1 MEEVSLTPR
10 EMLRRIDALGM
21 GGPINRFQTKHVQI
35 QANPIICAF
44 IRVTGDNKPWA
55 IAYGRA
61 QDQNPRVSIALNPF
75 SLDDFTAMVAPF
87 AQWVADEVGIPSVG
101 TGDVLP
107 YQNIPADR
115 IPQFWFPDESHFE
128 MLRLLSYATFA
139 DRKIQES
146 TDPIA
151 TLGRFSEF
159 LTEIRNYKGQQMA
172 HVASEVLNHL
182 WVVPADDFSLGHLGF
197 MNAWI
202 EAKGGI
208 AERRKAAREASKDSV
223 NVTLDAPI
231 DVKLAA
237 GIPPGAVGVLGGE
250 TLPPEAVIERQKLL
264 DEQVS
269 HRWKTAQESWRLAKN
284 DPRPTNEVIGLIM
297 MDTALAL
304 AEYLAHESRA
314 DGVAKTSDSPRGDA
328 NPLDS
333 SLKYLKMLKA
343 EEKFLCW
350 AVHDDKELL
359 ADTLAGGLSF
369 IATVKN
375 VEKRIVEDKEYVFWQ
390 LQLNAKYSQLLKLRE
405 SETYAIFGSLW
416 AKTQATLVGYTA
428 EGGAVGDG
436 TAEAAD
442 SQSGNWILTMR
453 WSADERLDRVN
464 KTLSADLPHPFNHR
478 VSESVWV
485 DREIVFVPAFAEHL
499 FETAYQAAK
508 ASKFG
513 KGKWIHDLASEA
525 IETPSEI
532 PERTVLSGVDP
543 SESLINLA
551 ADTLLAAEE
560 HTHIIRAAPGS
571 GKSRA
576 LLRIAKR
583 FLDEGMLVAIATQT
597 NNQALDLCAKWQKE
611 FPQQATSLVRFAS
624 TLIEKPKKAKYG
636 WVTDSNLL
644 PETASLV
651 VSTAAK
657 WGQSFRVNNERNF
670 FVVLVDEAYQMPWST
685 FLQVSNLAPRFALI
699 GDAGQIPPVVPVDA
713 RRWET
718 SPVPPH
724 WSSPETFA
732 VRGSSPK
739 VSFDSL
745 DVVWRLPFESI
756 EYIKGFYDDRGIAV
770 REQAR
775 PRERELTFTPAS
787 GSDPHTAG
795 IHKAKFGLPVVFE
808 IDNDENGPPLDRDL
822 GIASEIR
829 EFILTLFRGNPTCK
843 YLELAGGEWVP
854 QEKDLE
860 LADIAICSTKRAT
873 NALIEKEVSKALL
886 QLKAEGN
893 RVGYEKG
900 GIKVDTPE
908 RLQGLERRVFIAVHP
923 LTNVTHPSE
932 FDLETGRLCVMAS
945 RHQNALFIFSRSH
958 VRPMLDTANIVSG
971 HAPSRRDLTGHG
983 VRNHKQFLD
992 DLAAHQNCGCPDSDC
1007 DVRTGGPKP

>member
-1 MEEVSLTPR
+1 MEEISLTPR
-10 EMLRRIDALGM
+10 EMLRRIDSLGM
-21 GGPINRFQTKHVQI
+21 GGPLDRFQTKHVQI

-55 IAYGRA
+55 IAFGRA

-75 SLDDFTAMVAPF
+75 SLNDFTAMVTPF

-101 TGDVLP
+101 RGDVLP

-139 DRKIQES
+139 DRKTQES

-159 LTEIRNYKGQQMA
+159 LTEIYKYKGQQMV
-172 HVASEVLNHL
+172 HIASEVLNHL
-182 WVVPADDFSLGHLGF
+182 WVVPADDFSLGHLGY

-202 EAKGGI
+202 SANGGI
-208 AERRKAAREASKDSV
+208 SERREAAREASKDSV
-223 NVTLDAPI
+223 NVTLDATI
-231 DVKLAA
+231 DVKLAE
-237 GIPPGAVGVLGGE
+237 GIPQGSVGVLGGDV
-250 TLPPEAVIERQKLL
+250 LPPEAVAERHKLL
-264 DEQVS
+264 DEQVTY
-269 HRWKTAQESWRLAKN
+269 RWKTAQESWRLAKS

-297 MDTALAL
+297 MDTTLAL

-314 DGVAKTSDSPRGDA
+314 DGVPKTSDSPRVDA

-333 SLKYLKMLKA
+333 SLKFLKMLKA

-359 ADTLAGGLSF
+359 ADTMAEGLSF
-369 IATVKN
+369 IGTVVN
-375 VEKRIVEDKEYVFWQ
+375 VETRTVEDKEYVFWDVK
-390 LQLNAKYSQLLKLRE
+390 LNTKYSQLLKLRE

-416 AKTQATLVGYTA
+416 AKAQATLVDYKA
-428 EGGAVGDG
+428 EGGAAGDG
-436 TAEAAD
+436 TAEATDA
-442 SQSGNWILTMR
+442 QSGNWILTMR

-464 KTLSADLPHPFNHR
+464 KSLSSDLPHPFNHK
-478 VSESVWV
+478 VSELVWV
-485 DREIVFVPAFAEHL
+485 DREVVFVPAFAEHL

-513 KGKWIHDLASEA
+513 RGKWIHDLSREAVEAASEM
-525 IETPSEI
+525 
-532 PERTVLSGVDP
+532 PERTELAKGDA
-543 SESLINLA
+543 SETLINHA
-551 ADTLLAAEE
+551 ADTLLKADE
-560 HTHIIRAAPGS
+560 HVHIIRAAPGS

-583 FLDEGMLVAIATQT
+583 FLDEGKLVAIATQT
-597 NNQALDLCAKWQKE
+597 NNQALDLCAKWQKDFSE
-611 FPQQATSLVRFAS
+611 NVTDLVRFAS
-624 TLIEKPKKAKYG
+624 TLIEKPKDADYG

-644 PETASLV
+644 PEKASLI

-657 WGQSFRVNNERNF
+657 WGQSFRVNNEREF

-718 SPVPPH
+718 APVPPH

-756 EYIKGFYDDRGIAV
+756 EYIKGFYDDRGIQV
-770 REQAR
+770 REKAGSH
-775 PRERELTFTPAS
+775 ERELTFSSAGGT
-787 GSDPHTAG
+787 DQHIAG
-795 IHKAKFGLPVVFE
+795 IHKAKFGLPVVFA

-829 EFILTLFRGNPTCK
+829 EFILTLFRGNPTCR
-843 YLELAGGEWVP
+843 YLDLLGGEWVP
-854 QEKDLE
+854 QEKDLT

-873 NALIEKEVSKALL
+873 NALIEKEVSKALI

-893 RVGYEKG
+893 RVGNEKG

-983 VRNHKQFLD
+983 VRNHKEFLD
-992 DLAAHQNCGCPDSDC
+992 KLSAHTDCGCPDSEC
-1007 DVRTGGPKP
+1007 NASSSERKS

>member
-10 EMLRRIDALGM
+10 EMLRRIDALAM
-21 GGPINRFQTKHVQI
+21 GGPLNRFQTKHVQI

-55 IAYGRA
+55 VAYGRA
-61 QDQNPRVSIALNPF
+61 QDETPRVSIALNPF
-75 SLDDFTAMVAPF
+75 SIIDFTAMVAPF

-101 TGDVLP
+101 SGDVLP
-107 YQNIPADR
+107 YHSIPADR

-139 DRKIQES
+139 DRKMQES
-146 TDPIA
+146 TNPIA

-159 LTEIRNYKGQQMA
+159 LTEIRNYKGQQMV
-172 HVASEVLNHL
+172 HIASEVLNHL
-182 WVVPADDFSLGHLGF
+182 WVVPADDFSLGHLGYL
-197 MNAWI
+197 NAWI
-202 EAKGGI
+202 ETKGVI
-208 AERRKAAREASKDSV
+208 AERRKAAREASKNSV
-223 NVTLDAPI
+223 NVTLDSKI
-231 DVKLAA
+231 DAVLTAKLPKEAS
-237 GIPPGAVGVLGGE
+237 GFIGG
-250 TLPPEAVIERQKLL
+250 LVAPPEEVRARQELL
-264 DEQVS
+264 DEQVTF
-269 HRWKTAQESWRLAKN
+269 RWKTARESWRLAKA
-284 DPRPTNEVIGLIM
+284 DPRPTNDVIGLIM
-297 MDTALAL
+297 MDTALTL
-304 AEYLAHESRA
+304 ADFLAHESRA
-314 DGVAKTSDSPRGDA
+314 DGVPKHSDSPRADA
-328 NPLDS
+328 VPLES
-333 SLKYLKMLKA
+333 SLKYLKMLRS

-359 ADTLAGGLSF
+359 ADTMAGGLSF
-369 IATVKN
+369 IGTVNN
-375 VEKRIVEDKEYVFWQ
+375 VEKRIVEGKEYVFWDVN
-390 LQLNAKYSQLLKLRE
+390 LNAKYSQLLKLRE
-405 SETYAIFGSLW
+405 SETYAVFGSLW
-416 AKTQATLVGYTA
+416 SEAQATLVNYDA
-428 EGGAVGDG
+428 VGGAVGDG
-436 TAEAAD
+436 TAEIAD
-442 SQSGNWILTMR
+442 AQTGNWVLSMR
-453 WSADERLDRVN
+453 WGADERLERVN
-464 KTLSADLPHPFNHR
+464 KRLTDELPYPFNHK

-485 DREIVFVPAFAEHL
+485 GREVVFVPAFAEHL
-499 FETAYQAAK
+499 FETAFQAAT

-513 KGKWIHDLASEA
+513 KGKWVHDLASEA
-525 IETPSEI
+525 VETQSKISERAKSA
-532 PERTVLSGVDP
+532 EVDP
-543 SESLINLA
+543 SETLINRA
-551 ADTLLAAEE
+551 ADTLLAADE
-560 HTHIIRAAPGS
+560 HAYIIRAAPGS

-583 FLDEGMLVAIATQT
+583 FLDEGKLVAIATQT
-597 NNQALDLCAKWQKE
+597 NRQALDLCEKWQTE
-611 FPQQATSLVRFAS
+611 FYENVSDLVRFAS
-624 TLIEKPKKAKYG
+624 TLIEKPPSAEYG
-636 WVTDSNLL
+636 WVTSAKAL
-644 PETASLV
+644 PKARSLV

-657 WGQSFRVNNERNF
+657 WGQSYAVNNERDF

-724 WSSPETFA
+724 WSSPETFV

-756 EYIKGFYDDRGIAV
+756 EYIKGFYDDRGITV
-770 REQAR
+770 REKAG
-775 PRERELTFTPAS
+775 PHERELTFTPAG
-787 GSDPHTAG
+787 GSDRHIAG
-795 IHKAKFGLPVVFE
+795 IHKAKFGSPVLFE
-808 IDNDENGPPLDRDL
+808 IDNDENGPPLDRDI

-829 EFILTLFRGNPTCK
+829 DFILTLFRGNPTYK
-843 YLELAGGEWVP
+843 YLKLVEGQMVP
-854 QEKDLE
+854 DGDKLK

-893 RVGYEKG
+893 RVGNDKG
-900 GIKVDTPE
+900 GITVDTPE

-923 LTNVTHPSE
+923 LTNVTHPSD

-971 HAPSRRDLTGHG
+971 HAPGRRDLTGHG

-1007 DVRTGGPKP
+1007 DVRTGGTKP